1 MLKFFRQIRQR
12 LFQENR
18 FSKYLLY
25 AIGEI
30 FLVVVGILIALQINN
45 WNQKREER
53 QAVRRYL
60 SSLIEDLTDDIAQY
74 QRRSDHAAFKFH
86 STQHLLLLAGET
98 PVKLH
103 QGDFV
108 KPLTTE
114 NILWNKVLPEQP
126 DSLFMTIT
134 FLWTIRDVYPVV
146 SRSTI
151 NEMTAAGSFSYLDNK
166 PLKDAITDYY
176 NELEWR
182 FDQVGIAKTA
192 ETMQEWQRSLSKSG
206 VLAQDIS
213 NIESPLSLVANN
225 KERIGLLRILIR
237 AAWFRAESLAL
248 MQKNA
253 QELIHMIEIELQ
265 K

>member
-1 MLKFFRQIRQR
+1 MIGFFRKIRKQ
-12 LFQENR
+12 LADDNQF
-18 FSKYLLY
+18 FKYARY

-45 WNQKREER
+45 WNQHQEEK
-53 QAVRRYL
+53 QTVKRYL
-60 SSLIEDLTDDIAQY
+60 SGLIQDLTDDIAQY
-74 QRRSDHAAFKFH
+74 QKRSDHAAFKFH
-86 STQHLLLLAGET
+86 SAQHLLLLAGET

-114 NILWNKVLPEQP
+114 NILWNKPLPNQP
-126 DSLFMTIT
+126 DRLFMATT
-134 FLWTIRDVYPVV
+134 FLWSIRDVYPVV

-151 NEMTAAGSFSYLDNK
+151 NEMTAAGSFSYMENK
-166 PLKDAITDYY
+166 SLKDAITDYY

-182 FDQVGIAKTA
+182 FNNVTIARSS
-192 ETMQEWQRSLSKSG
+192 ETMQDWQRSLSKSG

-213 NIESPLSLVANN
+213 NIGSPLSLVKNHN
-225 KERIGLLRILIR
+225 ERIGLLRILIR
-237 AAWFRAESLAL
+237 EAWFRAESLDL

-253 QELIHMIEIELQ
+253 NDLIQMIEIELQ